1 MLAMVVVETV
11 VKYAKTGVDD
21 FTSFLVT
28 TLLRYTMGDHL
39 RPPTPLRPVV
49 VKQRANG
56 PMSSAPV
63 N

>member
-1 MLAMVVVETV
+1 
-11 VKYAKTGVDD
+11 
-21 FTSFLVT
+21 VT

-39 RPPTPLRPVV
+39 RHPTPLRPVV
-49 VKQRANG
+49 VKQRANA